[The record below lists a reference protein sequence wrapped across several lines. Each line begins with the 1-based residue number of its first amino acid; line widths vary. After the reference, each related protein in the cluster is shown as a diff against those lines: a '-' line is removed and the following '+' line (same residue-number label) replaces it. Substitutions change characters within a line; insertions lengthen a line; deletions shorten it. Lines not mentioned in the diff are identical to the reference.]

1 MKLRVGF
8 ILWFCCTNAFASDLQ
23 YVRVQLEWKY
33 QFEFAGF
40 IAAKELG
47 YYREVGLDVDL
58 VEYEPSV
65 DNILSLMQGDADYVV
80 HNSNLVVHGG
90 HIAPFVVLATYF
102 QRSPLIFVTH
112 PSIRSPSDLIGKRIM
127 GTTDEFRYSSLAL
140 LLNHFYVNSTNSDIR
155 EHTFVIDDFIQGKV
169 DAMSAFRSNQLYELD
184 RLGVAYN
191 VLDPADYGFV
201 SSAVSVLATQESVV
215 ANPEQTQ
222 AFVAATNRGWEYALN
237 NVDHIISL
245 IIQRYS
251 QQKTAPALRYEAAV
265 TEQMMQLDLFPLGA
279 TSDELGQRIFRQL
292 KRSGLLHADEQYKQ
306 YTLDSFLAKLG
317 KQMQLSPVQRQYLLD
332 KGELVACIQGD
343 NLPLEAIQSQ
353 AYVGIVAELM
363 QETFRRDVPVP
374 LRVHPIVAGESWQE
388 ALTRGRCDFVS
399 MAVASGNDANFAFSR
414 EYLQQPLL
422 LATSI
427 DTLFVSDLYRL
438 SQRTI
443 GTVHDQ
449 SLLERLRA
457 TYPELKFV
465 PQKDPRTGLTAVANG
480 ELFGYVDESSVIANQ
495 IQKTYSDSLKIGA
508 TLDQGMGFSMAVGQ
522 GNTELLEILD
532 NVAARISS
540 DELAIQR
547 AYNNWV
553 SVRNETA
560 FDYTL
565 FWQIFAG
572 VAVVGA
578 FLFMNNLRLR
588 RLSQQLLTMSVTDAL
603 TGVGN
608 RARADQLLRS
618 AHRNLK
624 KGASTFGV
632 ILCDIDHFKTI
643 NDTYGHQVGD
653 VVLKEFTEVLAAS
666 LRSDAKVCRWGGE
679 EFLILIN
686 DTDEHGLKALAN
698 RLHAAI
704 SETTFSS
711 GFEVTASFGFGM
723 LDPNVSI
730 DRNLTRIDAALYQ
743 AKKLGRNCAVAA
755 HVAEA

>member
-1 MKLRVGF
+1 MKFRLSLVLLF
-8 ILWFCCTNAFASDLQ
+8 FCNTVFANDLQ

-47 YYREVGLDVDL
+47 YYQEVGLDVDL

-65 DNILSLMQGDADYVV
+65 DNVLSLIQGDADYVV

-90 HIAPFVVLATYF
+90 HIAPVVVLATYF

-112 PSIRSPSDLIGKRIM
+112 PSIRTPGDLVGKRIM

-155 EHTFVIDDFIQGKV
+155 EHTFSIDDFIQGKV

-191 VLDPADYGFV
+191 VIDPADYGFV
-201 SSAVSVLATQESVV
+201 SSAVSVLATQNAVV
-215 ANPEQTQ
+215 QNPEQTQ
-222 AFVAATNRGWEYALN
+222 RFVEATNRGWEYALE
-237 NVDHIISL
+237 NVDEVIDMIL
-245 IIQRYS
+245 ARYS
-251 QQKTAPALRYEAAV
+251 QQKSAPALRYEAAV

-279 TSDELGQRIFRQL
+279 TSDELGQRIFKQL

-306 YTLDSFLAKLG
+306 YTLDTLLAKLG
-317 KQMQLSPVQRQYLLD
+317 KQMQLSPAQRQFLLD

-343 NLPLEAIQSQ
+343 NLPLEAMQSQ
-353 AYVGIVAELM
+353 EYVGIVAELM
-363 QETFRRDVPVP
+363 QETFSRDVPVP
-374 LRVHPIVAGESWQE
+374 LRVHPVVTDETWQE
-388 ALTRGRCDFVS
+388 ALARGRCDFVS
-399 MAVASGNDANFAFSR
+399 MAVANSKDKDFAYSR

-443 GTVHDQ
+443 GAVSDQ
-449 SLLERLRA
+449 SILERLRA

-465 PQKDPRTGLTAVANG
+465 PQDDPRDALTAVANG

-508 TLDQGMGFSMAVGQ
+508 TLEQGIGFSMAVNRGQ
-522 GNTELLEILD
+522 NELLEILD
-532 NVAARISS
+532 NVASRISG
-540 DELAIQR
+540 DELMVQR

-578 FLFMNNLRLR
+578 FLFINNLRLR
-588 RLSQQLLTMSVTDAL
+588 RLSQQLLTMSITDSL
-603 TGVGN
+603 TGAGN

-618 AHRNLK
+618 AHRDLK
-624 KGASTFGV
+624 KGGASFGV

-643 NDTYGHQVGD
+643 NDTHGHQVGD
-653 VVLKEFTEVLAAS
+653 VILKEFTAALAAAM
-666 LRSDAKVCRWGGE
+666 RSEAKICRWGGE
-679 EFLILIN
+679 EFLVLIS
-686 DTDEHGLKALAN
+686 DTDERGLKALAN
-698 RLHAAI
+698 RLCEAI

-711 GFEVTASFGFGM
+711 GLEVTASFGFGM
-723 LDPNVSI
+723 LNPAVSI
-730 DRNLTRIDAALYQ
+730 DRNITKIDDALYQ
-743 AKKLGRNCAVAA
+743 AKKSGRNCAVAA
-755 HVAEA
+755 DIN

>member
-1 MKLRVGF
+1 MKFRLSLVLLF
-8 ILWFCCTNAFASDLQ
+8 FCNTVFANDLQ

-47 YYREVGLDVDL
+47 YYQEVGLDVDL

-65 DNILSLMQGDADYVV
+65 DNVLSLIQGDADYVV

-90 HIAPFVVLATYF
+90 HIAPVVVLATYF

-112 PSIRSPSDLIGKRIM
+112 PSIRTPGDLVGKRIM

-155 EHTFVIDDFIQGKV
+155 EHTFSIDDFIQGKV

-191 VLDPADYGFV
+191 VIDPADYGFV
-201 SSAVSVLATQESVV
+201 SSAVSVLATQNAVV
-215 ANPEQTQ
+215 QNPEQTQ
-222 AFVAATNRGWEYALN
+222 RFVEATNRGWEYALE
-237 NVDHIISL
+237 NVDEVIDMIL
-245 IIQRYS
+245 TRYS
-251 QQKTAPALRYEAAV
+251 QQKSAPALRYEAAV

-279 TSDELGQRIFRQL
+279 TSDELGQRIFKQL

-306 YTLDSFLAKLG
+306 YTLDTLLAKLG
-317 KQMQLSPVQRQYLLD
+317 KQMQLSPAQRQFLLD

-343 NLPLEAIQSQ
+343 NLPLEAMQSQ
-353 AYVGIVAELM
+353 EYVGIVAELM
-363 QETFRRDVPVP
+363 QETFSRDVPVP
-374 LRVHPIVAGESWQE
+374 LRVHPVVTDETWQE
-388 ALTRGRCDFVS
+388 ALARGRCDFVS
-399 MAVASGNDANFAFSR
+399 MAVANSKDKDFAYSR

-443 GTVHDQ
+443 GAVSDQ
-449 SLLERLRA
+449 SILERLRA

-465 PQKDPRTGLTAVANG
+465 PQDDPRDALTAVANG

-508 TLDQGMGFSMAVGQ
+508 TLEQGIGFSMAVVN

-532 NVAARISS
+532 GVAARISS

-572 VAVVGA
+572 VAVAGA
-578 FLFMNNLRLR
+578 FLFINNLRLR
-588 RLSQQLLTMSVTDAL
+588 RLSQQLLTMSITDSL
-603 TGVGN
+603 TGAGN

-618 AHRNLK
+618 AHRDIK
-624 KGASTFGV
+624 KGGASFGV

-643 NDTYGHQVGD
+643 NDTHGHQVGD
-653 VVLKEFTEVLAAS
+653 LILKEFTATLTAAM
-666 LRSDAKVCRWGGE
+666 RIDAKVCRWGGE
-679 EFLILIN
+679 EFLILIS
-686 DTDEHGLKALAN
+686 DTDERGLKALAN
-698 RLHAAI
+698 RLREAI
-704 SETTFSS
+704 AEATFSS
-711 GFEVTASFGFGM
+711 GLEVTASFGFGM
-723 LDPNVSI
+723 LNPAVSI
-730 DRNLTRIDAALYQ
+730 DRNITKIDDALYQ
-743 AKKLGRNCAVAA
+743 AKKSGRNCAV
-755 HVAEA
+755 VADIS